1 MTSGVADTVPVLL
14 PTGAE
19 VEVHIAVE
27 PAPDARATMILAHGA
42 GSTMDHGFL
51 VGLATALRA
60 GGIATVRFNF
70 PYVEAGRRMPGP
82 AAHAL
87 ATWGAVAAH
96 VRSRSDLTGPVWF
109 AGRSYG
115 GRMASMAV
123 ADGLA
128 TSGLVYLGYPL
139 HAPGKPES
147 PRAEHLSK
155 IAQPQLFIS
164 GTRDPFVDPHAQL
177 EEAVSACSDARLHW
191 VEGGTHGF
199 EVKGNKRPADV
210 IGAELASIV
219 RDFVLG

>member
-1 MTSGVADTVPVLL
+1 MSPGAADTIPVRL

-19 VEVHIAVE
+19 VEVHVAVE
-27 PAPDARATMILAHGA
+27 PVADARATLILAHGA

-51 VGLATALRA
+51 VGLSTALRDS
-60 GGIATVRFNF
+60 GIATVRFNF

-87 ATWGAVAAH
+87 ATWTAVASH
-96 VRSRSDLTGPVWF
+96 VRSRSDLTGRVWF

-123 ADGLA
+123 ADGLPTA
-128 TSGLVYLGYPL
+128 GLVYLGYPL
-139 HAPGKPES
+139 HAPGKPEA
-147 PRAEHLSK
+147 PRAEHLPK
-155 IAQPQLFIS
+155 ISQPQLFVS

-177 EEAVSACSDARLHW
+177 EEAVAACADARVHW

-210 IGAELASIV
+210 IGAELAPIV
-219 RDFVLG
+219 REFVLG

>member
-1 MTSGVADTVPVLL
+1 VTPGVADTVPVLL

-19 VEVHIAVE
+19 VEVNIAVE

-51 VGLATALRA
+51 VGLATVLRA
-60 GGIATVRFNF
+60 GGVATVRFNF

-96 VRSRSDLTGPVWF
+96 VRSRADLTGPVWF

-123 ADGLA
+123 ADGLP

-191 VEGGTHGF
+191 VEGGTHSF

-210 IGAELASIV
+210 IGAELAPIV